1 MRIWVPVW
9 VPPRQRL
16 SENPLKISCPART
29 GTLPNSKAKTT
40 LQSNGGARGG
50 AVGVDLERL
59 VVELGR
65 RADPDDSSES
75 AMNRAE
81 MLQSLAVALR
91 ASLPAEDCHRLAM
104 LLEAPDD
111 LPTDRPG

>member
-1 MRIWVPVW
+1 MS
-9 VPPRQRL
+9 QRATP
-16 SENPLKISCPART
+16 ENPEENAHSWKCAAPGAAVEHENDPLTTWLDACPIPT
-29 GTLPNSKAKTT
+29 
-40 LQSNGGARGG
+40 
-50 AVGVDLERL
+50 
-59 VVELGR
+59 
-65 RADPDDSSES
+65 DDSSES

-111 LPTDRPG
+111 LPTDRRG

>member
-1 MRIWVPVW
+1 MAVVFS
-9 VPPRQRL
+9 Q
-16 SENPLKISCPART
+16 NPLKTSCPART
-29 GTLPNSKAKTT
+29 RTLPDSKAKTAIP
-40 LQSNGGARGG
+40 SSGGARGG

-65 RADPDDSSES
+65 RADPDNSSES

-91 ASLPAEDCHRLAM
+91 ASLPAEECHRLAM

>member
-1 MRIWVPVW
+1 MFSGVYCRAGDGGF
-9 VPPRQRL
+9 
-16 SENPLKISCPART
+16 EPAT
-29 GTLPNSKAKTT
+29 SSLGSKESTTVTPTAKGLMETV
-40 LQSNGGARGG
+40 S
-50 AVGVDLERL
+50 AVCT
-59 VVELGR
+59 
-65 RADPDDSSES
+65 SES
-75 AMNRAE
+75 ATNRAE

>member
-1 MRIWVPVW
+1 VAAGDNGYQQVETKGLEPST
-9 VPPRQRL
+9 P
-16 SENPLKISCPART
+16 
-29 GTLPNSKAKTT
+29 G
-40 LQSNGGARGG
+40 LQSHGTRNASTGNKGLMETVS
-50 AVGVDLERL
+50 AVCTRVCTGEPKT
-59 VVELGR
+59 GHF
-65 RADPDDSSES
+65 
-75 AMNRAE
+75 E